1 MSLEKDNFLSIYI
14 VNFPDYLDNE
24 EFIVS
29 NGTHN
34 FSSLQMIKNLSDVKF
49 LNLYLNIEISNS
61 I

>member
-24 EFIVS
+24 DFIVS

-34 FSSLQMIKNLSDVKF
+34 FSSL
-49 LNLYLNIEISNS
+49 
-61 I
+61 